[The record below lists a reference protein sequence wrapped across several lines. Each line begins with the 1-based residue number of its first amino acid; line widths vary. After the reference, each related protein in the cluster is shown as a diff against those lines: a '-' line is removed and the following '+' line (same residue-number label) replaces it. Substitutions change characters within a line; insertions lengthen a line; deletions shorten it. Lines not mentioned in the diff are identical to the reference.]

1 MGRYPRDWIAL
12 SVVAALIAV
21 AAVEMTR
28 AHAGGLHQLEA
39 HIARLAPTADV
50 SVNVRVR

>member
-12 SVVAALIAV
+12 SVVAALFAV

-28 AHAGGLHQLEA
+28 AHAGGLQRLEA
-39 HIARLAPTADV
+39 HFMRLAPTAGV
-50 SVNVRVR
+50 SVDVRVR